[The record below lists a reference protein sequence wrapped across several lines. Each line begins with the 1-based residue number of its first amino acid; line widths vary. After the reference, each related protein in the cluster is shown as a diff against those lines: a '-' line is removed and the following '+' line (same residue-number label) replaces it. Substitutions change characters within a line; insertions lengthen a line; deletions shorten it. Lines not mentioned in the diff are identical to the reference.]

1 MEKTTGQLK
10 LNKLLFHLSK
20 LIILWC
26 SGFVSWLAFLVIPP
40 VCCCASYWRPDMIR
54 DRSHIHIRLGLWAS
68 VILCCVFVAVVS
80 HWENASTWLSVMF
93 IFISLKTP
101 RIQSSFGYLW
111 LNNFPF
117 SFPGEKKS
125 VYLLLEG
132 GRMIT
137 AQAGWLGQ
145 LSTAALCCWDGWERV
160 TSHSVVPRRTSF
172 SLLLELAHSH
182 SLLAE
187 TLQS

>member
-1 MEKTTGQLK
+1 MFGLC
-10 LNKLLFHLSK
+10 K
-20 LIILWC
+20 LISFSCYSSCMLLCFPLKAWHDSC
-26 SGFVSWLAFLVIPP
+26 
-40 VCCCASYWRPDMIR
+40 Y
-54 DRSHIHIRLGLWAS
+54 RSHTHIMLGCEPRLFYA
-68 VILCCVFVAVVS
+68 VFVAVVS
-80 HWENASTWLSVMF
+80 HWENVSTWLSVMF

-101 RIQSSFGYLW
+101 RTQSSFGYLW

-117 SFPGEKKS
+117 SFPGGKKS
-125 VYLLLEG
+125 VYLLLVG
-132 GRMIT
+132 GRMIR
-137 AQAGWLGQ
+137 AQATGWLGQ

-182 SLLAE
+182 SLLGE